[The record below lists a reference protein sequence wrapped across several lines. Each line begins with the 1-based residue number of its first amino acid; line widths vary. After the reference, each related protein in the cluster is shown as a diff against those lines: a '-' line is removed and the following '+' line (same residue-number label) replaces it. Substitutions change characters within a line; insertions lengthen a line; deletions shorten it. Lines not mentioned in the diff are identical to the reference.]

1 MYINKLI
8 VDSFRTFRQAEVEFL
23 HPDQDF
29 TALEFPRP
37 PRLPNVNLL
46 LGNNGSGKTTLLKA
60 IALAALGPSV
70 TDSGIF
76 PYRLVR
82 REPAAKPVKVRAGT
96 EQSATLE
103 A

>member
-60 IALAALGPSV
+60 IARPPSARPSPTPAFSR
-70 TDSGIF
+70 TDWCVGS
-76 PYRLVR
+76 R
-82 REPAAKPVKVRAGT
+82 RR
-96 EQSATLE
+96 SR
-103 A
+103 